1 MFFLFFFNFQI
12 RSTLINNTIKVK
24 TISRGMINMWNKKN
38 KSKGGKTFEGVMHKL
53 TINENFDICQTQN
66 FHAHVRLLN

>member
-1 MFFLFFFNFQI
+1 
-12 RSTLINNTIKVK
+12 
-24 TISRGMINMWNKKN
+24 MINMWNKKT
-38 KSKGGKTFEGVMHKL
+38 KSKGGKTFEGVLHKL